1 MFQFE
6 GKVAVITGA
15 ASGFGRAF
23 ADKGAA
29 LGMKLVLA
37 DVDSA
42 ALAQTV
48 EALRA
53 SGADAIGVPTDVSDA
68 AQVEALALAALDA
81 FGKIH
86 LLFNNA
92 GVGSG
97 GFLWESSANDW
108 AWVFGVNVM
117 GVAHGVRVFT
127 PIMLRQNEPAH
138 IINTASVAG
147 LLSPSAMGV
156 YNASKHAV
164 VALTETLYHDLQST
178 GAPVGCSLLCPAF
191 VPTGIANAERARP
204 DTLRNDAAPTR
215 SQLAAGKQLQ
225 RAVQSGKLNASDVA
239 QLTFEAIEAGRF
251 YILTHPAIMPTVRLR
266 HEDIEQ
272 QRNPTDP
279 LSLKPE
285 VKGDGAGAVKRETGD
300 AVKG

>member
-23 ADKGAA
+23 AEKGAA

-37 DVDSA
+37 DVDDV

-48 EALRA
+48 EALRTA
-53 SGADAIGVPTDVSDA
+53 GADAIGVPTDVSDA
-68 AQVEALALAALDA
+68 SQVEALALAALDA
-81 FGKIH
+81 FGKVH

-92 GVGSG
+92 GVGAG
-97 GFLWESSANDW
+97 GFLWESTANDW
-108 AWVFGVNVM
+108 TWVFGVNVM

-127 PIMLRQNEPAH
+127 PIMLQQSEPAH
-138 IINTASVAG
+138 IVNTASVAG
-147 LLSPSAMGV
+147 LLSPPAMGI

-164 VALTETLYHDLQST
+164 VSLTETLYHDLQNT
-178 GAPVGCSLLCPAF
+178 GGQVGCSLLCPAF

-225 RAVQSGKLNASDVA
+225 RAVQSGKLSAQDVA
-239 QLTFEAIEAGRF
+239 ELTFAAIEAGRF
-251 YILTHPAIMPTVRLR
+251 YIVTHPAIMPTVHLR

-285 VKGDGAGAVKRETGD
+285 VKGA
-300 AVKG
+300 

>member
-1 MFQFE
+1 MFQFD

-23 ADKGAA
+23 AQKGAA

-37 DVDSA
+37 DVDA
-42 ALAQTV
+42 TALAQTV
-48 EALRA
+48 EALRTG
-53 SGADAIGVPTDVSDA
+53 GADAIGLSTDVSDA
-68 AQVEALALAALDA
+68 NQVEALALAALDA
-81 FGKIH
+81 FGKVH

-92 GVGSG
+92 GVGAG
-97 GFLWESSANDW
+97 GFLWESTVNDW

-127 PIMLRQNEPAH
+127 PIMLRQGEPAH
-138 IINTASVAG
+138 IVNTASVAG
-147 LLSPSAMGV
+147 LLSPPAMGI

-164 VALTETLYHDLQST
+164 VSLTETLYHDLQNA
-178 GAPVGCSLLCPAF
+178 GGQVGCSLLCPAF
-191 VPTGIANAERARP
+191 VPTGIADAERARP
-204 DTLRNDAAPTR
+204 ETLRNDAAPTR

-225 RAVQSGKLNASDVA
+225 RAVQSGKLGATDVA
-239 QLTFEAIEAGRF
+239 ELTFEAIEAGRF
-251 YILTHPAIMPTVRLR
+251 YIITHPAIMATVRMR

-279 LSLKPE
+279 MSLKPE
-285 VKGDGAGAVKRETGD
+285 VKGEVQSE
-300 AVKG
+300 